1 MKRFNL
7 PVPTLFITLLLFTCG
22 GSAVCVA
29 QPTQQVSDGSCD
41 GLDLEQAGFSV
52 RSFRIVDPFYFLPW
66 VRARQQRAAGQIRA
80 LIVGKPFLYRD
91 VRDGALKIIEE
102 ENFLPDASEPRVRI
116 RVEFVSLQNC
126 SNKSVDVVYRIYSS
140 QIMPV
145 LSGAPERRAEEP
157 RKPEEAA
164 GAENV
169 DVPETKPW
177 RLIPLAGYDSTQK
190 LFGGGRLEIRQKRP
204 SGLVNYGSFEGL
216 GSSQMHLISANLKG
230 SADNIGWLAHL
241 DWSVDFN
248 NFSTPTGAGKIKGGN
263 LLAQIA
269 GASRP
274 LANGSFLFRF
284 GGLVEGGHRQSD
296 LVDPNLS
303 SDTVANSP
311 FGTIKLFVGVA
322 SRSRHNSFSGSYGLQ
337 LGAAGRA
344 ARIDWAKHIA
354 DVRHEFWYTFSNHR
368 VLDLESRFNLG
379 AINVRN
385 TIPLGERFFGGN
397 HEDAFVSTDSWQ
409 IRANPVIRAIPGK
422 RFFRTAAGDGGDR
435 FFSYNLT
442 SAFSL
447 WQRPLVPPELTNDDE
462 FNKLLN
468 AQLINAES
476 FTELYFLTK
485 DEHFARA
492 AEFIKNPEAN
502 PVVQAALAN
511 MSSAV
516 EAART
521 SHPGQH
527 EAEFEACTDAISVAE
542 SRARNGA
549 KAKGERLYGYVAAL
563 LSADEDL
570 LNEVVKACVN
580 TLNGSGVLNGDPA
593 ISSAGSRVDQIR
605 TSMEGEFGQIDEAA
619 AKKKA
624 KDDMVF
630 VRHTM
635 ETLLN
640 DLNIYSVSPV
650 FVFDAALLKSHN
662 ASAGGMRYGP
672 GLGLRLELVNALSFT
687 GGYAWNV
694 RSGPGEGRGSF
705 FFSMEVRD
713 LLR

>member
-1 MKRFNL
+1 MKRPNL
-7 PVPTLFITLLLFTCG
+7 LVRVVFILLLFV
-22 GSAVCVA
+22 SWYVPSVCVA
-29 QPTQQVSDGSCD
+29 QPAQQVSDGSCN

-52 RSFRIVDPFYFLPW
+52 RGFRVVDPFNFLPW
-66 VRARQQRAAGQIRA
+66 VRARERRAATRIAA
-80 LIVGKPFLYRD
+80 LIVNKPFLYRD

-145 LSGAPERRAEEP
+145 LSGAPEERAEEP

-169 DVPETKPW
+169 DVPETKPV
-177 RLIPLAGYDSTQK
+177 RLIPIAGYDATQK

-204 SGLVNYGSFEGL
+204 SGFVNYGSFEGL
-216 GSSQMHLISANLKG
+216 GSSQMHLISANIKG
-230 SADNIGWLAHL
+230 SKDDLGWLAHL

-248 NFSTPTGAGKIKGGN
+248 NFSTPTGAGKLKGGN

-269 GASRP
+269 GTSRP
-274 LANGSFLFRF
+274 LSNGSFLFRF
-284 GGLVEGGHRQSD
+284 GGLVEGGQRQSD
-296 LVDPNLS
+296 LVDPTLS

-322 SRSRHNSFSGSYGLQ
+322 SRFRHNSFSGSYGLQ
-337 LGAAGRA
+337 IGAADRV

-354 DVRHEFWYTFSNHR
+354 DVRHEFWYTFSNHS

-379 AINVRN
+379 LINVRN
-385 TIPLGERFFGGN
+385 KIPLAERFFGGN
-397 HEDAFVSTDSWQ
+397 HEDTFISSDSWQ

-442 SAFSL
+442 AAFSL
-447 WQRPLVPPELTNDDE
+447 WQRPLVPPELANDDE

-468 AQLINAES
+468 AQLVNAES
-476 FTELYFLTK
+476 FTELHFLTK
-485 DEHFARA
+485 DEHFAKV
-492 AEFIKNPEAN
+492 AEFITKPDTNPT
-502 PVVQAALAN
+502 VQAALATL
-511 MSSAV
+511 STAV
-516 EAART
+516 AAARG
-521 SHPGQH
+521 SHTAQH
-527 EAEFEACTDAISVAE
+527 ETEFEACEDAITDAE

-549 KAKGERLYGYVAAL
+549 KAKGERQYGYVAAL
-563 LSADEDL
+563 LSSDEDL

-593 ISSAGSRVDQIR
+593 ISAAGSRVDQIR
-605 TSMEGEFGQIDEAA
+605 TSMESEFGQIDEAA

-630 VRHTM
+630 VRRTI

-640 DLNIYSVSPV
+640 DVNIYSVSPV
-650 FVFDAALLKSHN
+650 FVFDAARLKSHN
-662 ASAGGMRYGP
+662 TSAGGMRYGP
-672 GLGLRLELVNALSFT
+672 GLGLRLELVNAISFT

-694 RSGPGEGRGSF
+694 KSGPGEGRGSF

-713 LLR
+713 ILR